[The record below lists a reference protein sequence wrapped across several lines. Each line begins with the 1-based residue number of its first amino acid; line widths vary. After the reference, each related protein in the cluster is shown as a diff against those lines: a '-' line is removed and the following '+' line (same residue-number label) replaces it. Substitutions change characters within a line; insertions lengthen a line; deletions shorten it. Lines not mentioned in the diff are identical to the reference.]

1 MRKSINHLYLI
12 ILISILSSVAPMG
25 VDTYLP
31 SIPEIAKYFD
41 VNIHK
46 VELSLSI
53 FLIGFAIGQI
63 FGGPI
68 SDRYGRRVGSIVG
81 LLGYALFSFLI
92 IFSSSIYELWIYRF
106 LEAFFGGITVVNATA
121 AVRDRFSGQEAA
133 KVFSLIGMVRSLAPL
148 LAPVFGAAIIHFFP
162 WEGIFVFLTIYAL
175 IVAFFI
181 YKDLP
186 ESFTYTKQN
195 IIESYKLVLT
205 HKKAMKAM
213 LVLAISFGAFFII
226 IAKTSYIYIEY
237 FGIKTDYF
245 PLFFGIN
252 FIILIAMINVNVK
265 LLKTYEAKNIAKYA
279 TFIQFCVGIIFL
291 LIHKDMN
298 LILTVIIIASYM
310 SMMAFIFGN
319 CMSLAIEHF
328 SKNAGVA
335 SGVIGVLQFGLGA
348 LISSV
353 ALNFDNNGFFVIAF
367 SITILSI
374 ISFFIIRSYLHFLH
388 WLKMGCKIHNFRLT
402 EKT

>member
-245 PLFFGIN
+245 PIFFGIN
-252 FIILIAMINVNVK
+252 FIILIAMIKVNVT

-279 TFIQFCVGIIFL
+279 TLIQFCVGIIFL

-348 LISSV
+348 LISSI

-367 SITILSI
+367 SITFLSI
-374 ISFFIIRSYLHFLH
+374 ISFLIIRSY
-388 WLKMGCKIHNFRLT
+388 K
-402 EKT
+402 

>member
-279 TFIQFCVGIIFL
+279 TLIQFCVGIIFL

-348 LISSV
+348 IISSI

-367 SITILSI
+367 SITFLSI
-374 ISFFIIRSYLHFLH
+374 ISFLIMRSY
-388 WLKMGCKIHNFRLT
+388 
-402 EKT
+402 

>member
-252 FIILIAMINVNVK
+252 FIILIAMIKVNVK

-279 TFIQFCVGIIFL
+279 TLIQFCVGIIFL

-367 SITILSI
+367 SITFLSI
-374 ISFFIIRSYLHFLH
+374 ISFLIIRSY
-388 WLKMGCKIHNFRLT
+388 K
-402 EKT
+402 

>member
-195 IIESYKLVLT
+195 IVESYKLVLT

-237 FGIKTDYF
+237 FGIKTYYF

-252 FIILIAMINVNVK
+252 FIILIAMIKVNVK
-265 LLKTYEAKNIAKYA
+265 LLKHYEAKNIAKYA
-279 TFIQFCVGIIFL
+279 TLIQFCVGIIFL

-367 SITILSI
+367 SITFLSI
-374 ISFFIIRSYLHFLH
+374 ISFLIIRSY
-388 WLKMGCKIHNFRLT
+388 K
-402 EKT
+402 

>member
-245 PLFFGIN
+245 PIFFGIN
-252 FIILIAMINVNVK
+252 FIILIAMIKVNVN

-279 TFIQFCVGIIFL
+279 TLIQFCVGIIFL

-348 LISSV
+348 IISSV

-367 SITILSI
+367 SITFLSI
-374 ISFFIIRSYLHFLH
+374 ISFLIIRSY
-388 WLKMGCKIHNFRLT
+388 K
-402 EKT
+402 

>member
-46 VELSLSI
+46 IELSLSI

-68 SDRYGRRVGSIVG
+68 SDRYGRRFGSIIG

-252 FIILIAMINVNVK
+252 FIILIAMIKVNVN

-279 TFIQFCVGIIFL
+279 TLIQFCVGIIFL

-367 SITILSI
+367 SITFLSI
-374 ISFFIIRSYLHFLH
+374 ISFLIIRSY
-388 WLKMGCKIHNFRLT
+388 K
-402 EKT
+402 

>member
-25 VDTYLP
+25 IDTYLP

-162 WEGIFVFLTIYAL
+162 WEGIFIFLTIYAL

-279 TFIQFCVGIIFL
+279 TLIQFCVGIIFL

-367 SITILSI
+367 SITFLSI
-374 ISFFIIRSYLHFLH
+374 ISFLIMRSY
-388 WLKMGCKIHNFRLT
+388 K
-402 EKT
+402 

>member
-186 ESFTYTKQN
+186 ESFTYIKQN

-279 TFIQFCVGIIFL
+279 TLIQFCVGIIFL

-348 LISSV
+348 IISSI

-367 SITILSI
+367 SITFLSI
-374 ISFFIIRSYLHFLH
+374 ISFLIIRSY
-388 WLKMGCKIHNFRLT
+388 K
-402 EKT
+402 

>member
-265 LLKTYEAKNIAKYA
+265 LLKTYQAKNIAKYA
-279 TFIQFCVGIIFL
+279 TLIQFCVGIIFL

-353 ALNFDNNGFFVIAF
+353 ALNFEDNGFFVIAF
-367 SITILSI
+367 SITFLSI
-374 ISFFIIRSYLHFLH
+374 ISFLIIRSY
-388 WLKMGCKIHNFRLT
+388 K
-402 EKT
+402 

>member
-25 VDTYLP
+25 IDTYLP

-279 TFIQFCVGIIFL
+279 TLIQFCVGIIFL

-335 SGVIGVLQFGLGA
+335 SGVLGVLQFGLGA

-367 SITILSI
+367 SITFLSI
-374 ISFFIIRSYLHFLH
+374 ISFLIMRSY
-388 WLKMGCKIHNFRLT
+388 K
-402 EKT
+402 

>member
-245 PLFFGIN
+245 PIFFGIN

-279 TFIQFCVGIIFL
+279 TLIQFCVGIIFL

-367 SITILSI
+367 SITFLSI
-374 ISFFIIRSYLHFLH
+374 ISFFIIRSY
-388 WLKMGCKIHNFRLT
+388 K
-402 EKT
+402 

>member
-245 PLFFGIN
+245 PLFFCIN

-279 TFIQFCVGIIFL
+279 TLIQFCVGIIFL

-367 SITILSI
+367 SITFLSI
-374 ISFFIIRSYLHFLH
+374 ISFLIIRSY
-388 WLKMGCKIHNFRLT
+388 K
-402 EKT
+402 

>member
-252 FIILIAMINVNVK
+252 FIILIAMIKVNVN

-279 TFIQFCVGIIFL
+279 TLIQFCVGIIFL

-335 SGVIGVLQFGLGA
+335 SGVIGVVQFGLGA

-367 SITILSI
+367 SITFLSI
-374 ISFFIIRSYLHFLH
+374 ISFLIIRSY
-388 WLKMGCKIHNFRLT
+388 K
-402 EKT
+402 

>member
-252 FIILIAMINVNVK
+252 FIILIAMIKVNVN

-279 TFIQFCVGIIFL
+279 TLVQFCVGIIFL

-367 SITILSI
+367 SITFLSI
-374 ISFFIIRSYLHFLH
+374 ISFLIIRSY
-388 WLKMGCKIHNFRLT
+388 K
-402 EKT
+402 

>member
-25 VDTYLP
+25 IDTYLP

-279 TFIQFCVGIIFL
+279 TLIQFCVGIIFL

-353 ALNFDNNGFFVIAF
+353 ALNFDNNGFFIIAF
-367 SITILSI
+367 SITFLSI
-374 ISFFIIRSYLHFLH
+374 ISFFIIRSY
-388 WLKMGCKIHNFRLT
+388 K
-402 EKT
+402 

>member
-25 VDTYLP
+25 IDTYLP

-252 FIILIAMINVNVK
+252 FIILIAMIKVNVT
-265 LLKTYEAKNIAKYA
+265 LLKTYQAKNIAKYA
-279 TFIQFCVGIIFL
+279 TLIQFCVGIIFL

-348 LISSV
+348 IISSI

-367 SITILSI
+367 SITFLSI
-374 ISFFIIRSYLHFLH
+374 ISFLIMRSY
-388 WLKMGCKIHNFRLT
+388 K
-402 EKT
+402 

>member
-279 TFIQFCVGIIFL
+279 TLIQFCVGIIFL

-348 LISSV
+348 IISSV

-367 SITILSI
+367 SITFLSI
-374 ISFFIIRSYLHFLH
+374 ISFFIIRSY
-388 WLKMGCKIHNFRLT
+388 K
-402 EKT
+402 

>member
-68 SDRYGRRVGSIVG
+68 SDRYGRRVGSIIG

-252 FIILIAMINVNVK
+252 FIILIAMIKVNVT

-279 TFIQFCVGIIFL
+279 TLIQFCVGIIFL

-367 SITILSI
+367 SITFLSI
-374 ISFFIIRSYLHFLH
+374 ISFLIIRSY
-388 WLKMGCKIHNFRLT
+388 K
-402 EKT
+402 

>member
-279 TFIQFCVGIIFL
+279 TLVQFCVGIIFL

-298 LILTVIIIASYM
+298 LIFTVIIIASYM

-348 LISSV
+348 LISSI

-367 SITILSI
+367 SITFLSI
-374 ISFFIIRSYLHFLH
+374 ISFLIIRSY
-388 WLKMGCKIHNFRLT
+388 K
-402 EKT
+402 

>member
-162 WEGIFVFLTIYAL
+162 WEGVFVFLTIYAL
-175 IVAFFI
+175 LVAFFI

-279 TFIQFCVGIIFL
+279 TLIQFCVGIIFL

-348 LISSV
+348 IISSI

-367 SITILSI
+367 SITFLSI
-374 ISFFIIRSYLHFLH
+374 ISFLIMRSY
-388 WLKMGCKIHNFRLT
+388 K
-402 EKT
+402 

>member
-175 IVAFFI
+175 IVTFFI

-195 IIESYKLVLT
+195 IVESYKLVLT

-252 FIILIAMINVNVK
+252 FIILIAMIKVNVN
-265 LLKTYEAKNIAKYA
+265 LLKTYEAKIIAKYA
-279 TFIQFCVGIIFL
+279 TLIQFCVGIIFL

-348 LISSV
+348 IISSI

-367 SITILSI
+367 SITFLSI
-374 ISFFIIRSYLHFLH
+374 ISFFIIRSY
-388 WLKMGCKIHNFRLT
+388 K
-402 EKT
+402 